1 MCGIVGYIGKR
12 KAYPILMEGLHKLE
26 YRGYDSAGTALIS
39 ESGSLNL
46 YKAKGKVADLES
58 VADGKDVSGTL
69 GIAHTR
75 WATHGVPNEVNSHP
89 HVSMSGEIVL
99 VHNGIIE
106 NYATLK
112 EQLIE
117 KGYTF
122 KSETDT
128 EVLVQLI
135 QYVMDTMSVKKLA
148 HAVRIALTKAIGAYA
163 IAVID
168 KKNPNKLICARKQSP
183 LAIGVGEDNSEFF
196 IASDASPIASYT
208 KKIVYLDDDEIA
220 VCERGKELQVFNLD
234 NEEVEH
240 EIKEVDIDLSMLSK
254 GGYPHFMLKEI
265 FDQPNVLRDCMRG
278 RIVNAPY
285 SRPWAP
291 AQDYVPES
299 VGEQSRTT
307 KSSNGSNCPLSVI
320 LSAVTLHRRELLRAR
335 RIVIVSCG
343 TSWHAGLIG
352 KQLIEHFC
360 RIPVEVAYASE
371 FRYSDSVIEPDD
383 VVMAISQSG
392 ETADTMAAME
402 MAKKQ
407 GALVFGI
414 VNGVGSSI
422 ARISDTGVYIHVGP
436 EIGVASTKA
445 FTGQVTVLVMLAL
458 ALGMAKGT
466 VSQEEYDEVLHELV
480 LIPEKIE
487 KVLQQNDK
495 IKEIASNYTYAHNFL
510 YLGRGWNY
518 PVALEGALKLK
529 EISYIHA
536 EGYPAAEMKHG
547 PIALIDGEMPVVFIA
562 THHQL
567 YQKIIS
573 NMQEVISRN
582 GRILAIVTEGDEQV
596 RNMVDEVIE
605 VPETIACLAP
615 LLSVIPLQLLSY
627 HVAVA
632 KGLNVD
638 QPRNLAKSVTVE

>member
-1 MCGIVGYIGKR
+1 LVKF
-12 KAYPILMEGLHKLE
+12 AE
-26 YRGYDSAGTALIS
+26 
-39 ESGSLNL
+39 
-46 YKAKGKVADLES
+46 
-58 VADGKDVSGTL
+58 GKDVSGSI

-75 WATHGVPNEVNSHP
+75 WATHGVPSEVNAHP
-89 HVSMSGEIVL
+89 HVSQSGNLTL

-106 NYATLK
+106 NYATLR
-112 EQLIE
+112 EQL
-117 KGYTF
+117 KKHGFNF

-135 QYVMDTMSVKKLA
+135 EYVMEKNAVDLPT
-148 HAVRIALTKAIGAYA
+148 AVRVALGKVYGAYA

-168 KKNPNKLICARKQSP
+168 SRNPNVLVAARKSSP
-183 LAIGVGEDNSEFF
+183 LAVGVVDDNSEFF
-196 IASDASPIASYT
+196 LASDASPIAEYT
-208 KKIVYLDDDEIA
+208 NHIVYLKDEEVA
-220 VCERGKELQVFNLD
+220 VIERGEQLRVYNLSG
-234 NEEVEH
+234 EKSET
-240 EIKEVDIDLSMLSK
+240 EIKEVDVDLSMLDHE
-254 GGYPHFMLKEI
+254 GFPHFMLKEI
-265 FDQPNVLRDCMRG
+265 FDQPNVLKDCMSG
-278 RIVNAPY
+278 RVI
-285 SRPWAP
+285 
-291 AQDYVPES
+291 ES
-299 VGEQSRTT
+299 PFTHHPDV
-307 KSSNGSNCPLSVI
+307 L
-320 LSAVTLHRRELLRAR
+320 LSAVRGHRRELLQAKRF
-335 RIVIVSCG
+335 VIVSCG

-371 FRYSDSVIEPDD
+371 FRYSNPVIEPND

-392 ETADTMAAME
+392 ETADTLAAIQ
-402 MAKKQ
+402 MAKEK
-407 GALVFGI
+407 GALIYGI

-422 ARISDTGVYIHVGP
+422 ARESDTGTYIHVGP

-445 FTGQVTVLVMLAL
+445 FTGQVAVLTMIAL

-466 VSQEEYDEVLHELV
+466 VEEDEFEETIKELQ
-480 LIPEKIE
+480 LIPDKIK
-487 KVLQQNDK
+487 KVLEQNDK
-495 IKEIASNYTYAHNFL
+495 IQKLAVKFTFAHNFL

-547 PIALIDGEMPVVFIA
+547 PIALVDEEMPVVFIA
-562 THHQL
+562 THHKL
-567 YQKIIS
+567 YRKIIS
-573 NMQEVISRN
+573 NMQEVISRK
-582 GRILAIVTEGDEQV
+582 GHIIAIVTEGDEEIK
-596 RNMVDEVIE
+596 NMVDEVIE
-605 VPETIACLAP
+605 VPQTLACLAP